1 MVGTQSKLGK
11 RYPVKAFET
20 GERDVYKRQ
29 TYKRDE
35 AEDPGAGGKQEQ
47 LFQI

>member
-1 MVGTQSKLGK
+1 MPNKSESRLAKLADFLVGWEAVW
-11 RYPVKAFET
+11 Y
-20 GERDVYKRQ
+20 

-47 LFQI
+47 L